1 MQQQA
6 DEDARWMLQVAR
18 GDRAAFAKL
27 FDRHQQRVVRFCHRF
42 VGDQGRAEELAQD
55 VFVKLY
61 RSADRYQQTAR
72 FQTFLFR
79 VATNTCLNELRRPG
93 RVAEKVEAP
102 VEDGQTSALDRASTS
117 ETPDQVMEA
126 KDVEKALQRALSG
139 MSDRERA
146 AFTMCRFEGMAYR
159 DIADALEATEAAV
172 KSLIHRASLQVLK
185 HLDALKA
192 DATTAGSAA

>member
-1 MQQQA
+1 
-6 DEDARWMLQVAR
+6 MLQVAQ
-18 GDRAAFAKL
+18 GDRAAFTKL

-42 VGDQGRAEELAQD
+42 VGDVGRAEELAQD

-61 RSADRYQQTAR
+61 RSANRYQQTAR

-93 RVAEKVEAP
+93 RAAEKVEAA
-102 VEDGQTSALDRASTS
+102 VEDDEAPGAIDLARTAES
-117 ETPDQVMEA
+117 PDQVLEA
-126 KDVEKALQRALSG
+126 KDVEKALQRALAS

-185 HLDALKA
+185 HLDALKN
-192 DATTAGSAA
+192 DANPAGSAA